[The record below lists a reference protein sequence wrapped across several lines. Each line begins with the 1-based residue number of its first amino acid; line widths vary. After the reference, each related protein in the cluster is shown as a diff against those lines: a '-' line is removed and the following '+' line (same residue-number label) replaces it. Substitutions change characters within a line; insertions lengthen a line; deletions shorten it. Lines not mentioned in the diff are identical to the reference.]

1 MSPGWFAQAHEVRQP
16 FTLENLLTLK
26 QGPNHKLVVSPPLQN
41 NGNALKWLEAN
52 SQVHTL
58 IGGILMVLQ
67 PELFRIGCNAL
78 EELAANPYHVGNV
91 QHLPAALRDW
101 NLPFNGIAII
111 SNRLTP
117 LHRDTYGRKE
127 WLDILVALGEYTHG
141 RLEIP
146 AFNIAFQY
154 DPGCLAAG
162 RLLRHGATCEGER
175 ACIAYYMRNNV
186 MERLGQEV
194 VSWNNINDYQQLVA
208 QFDIPGY
215 WKHTF
220 EESIRGF
227 DC

>member
-1 MSPGWFAQAHEVRQP
+1 M
-16 FTLENLLTLK
+16 
-26 QGPNHKLVVSPPLQN
+26 
-41 NGNALKWLEAN
+41 
-52 SQVHTL
+52 
-58 IGGILMVLQ
+58 
-67 PELFRIGCNAL
+67 
-78 EELAANPYHVGNV
+78 GNV

-101 NLPFNGIAII
+101 NLPFNGIAIV

-117 LHRDTYGRKE
+117 LHRDTYGQKE

-146 AFNIAFQY
+146 TFNIAFQY

-162 RLLRHGATCEGER
+162 RLLRHRVMCEGER
-175 ACIAYYMRNNV
+175 ACIAYYMRDNV

-194 VSWNNINDYQQLVA
+194 VSWNNINDYRQLVA

-227 DC
+227 DR